1 MQRKIISHE
10 SLLKII
16 SLLRFGSSTYIY
28 IIDTI
33 YIYIYIICSFF
44 YIPPEGGPAERLS
57 WFRLLRFARIEHV
70 KVLAGRGPGK
80 LQGRRQGLA
89 AWAI

>member
-33 YIYIYIICSFF
+33 YIYILYVLFSI
-44 YIPPEGGPAERLS
+44 
-57 WFRLLRFARIEHV
+57 FRL
-70 KVLAGRGPGK
+70 K
-80 LQGRRQGLA
+80 A
-89 AWAI
+89 AQLNA